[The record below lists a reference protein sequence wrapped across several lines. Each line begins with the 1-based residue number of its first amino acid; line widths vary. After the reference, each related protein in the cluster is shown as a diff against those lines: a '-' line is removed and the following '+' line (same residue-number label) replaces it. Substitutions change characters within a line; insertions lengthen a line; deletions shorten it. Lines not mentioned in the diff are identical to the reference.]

1 VNAGQEKIDTRALG
15 SSTFSTANW
24 RSVVTDDFETY
35 GGGFRAQLADDI
47 RLDLNY
53 TYAEGTSDT
62 RIDGSGGGSFPTVT
76 SELNS
81 FRADF
86 SYGLTERIDVAF
98 TWRHERF
105 DSDDWALQGIDPATL
120 PTILSLG
127 ADPYDY
133 SVNYVAASLRYYFGP
148 RKVELPE

>member
-1 VNAGQEKIDTRALG
+1 M
-15 SSTFSTANW
+15 
-24 RSVVTDDFETY
+24 
-35 GGGFRAQLADDI
+35 
-47 RLDLNY
+47 NY
-53 TYAEGTSDT
+53 TYAKGDSDT
-62 RIDGSGGGSFPTVT
+62 TLSGVNGGSFPTVT

-86 SYGLTERIDVAF
+86 LYGLTERMDIVF

-105 DSDDWALQGIDPATL
+105 DSDDWAIQGIEPATL
-120 PTILSLG
+120 PTVLALG

-148 RKVELPE
+148 RKVALPE